1 MSRYTMML
9 ALGVGALVLAGCN
22 DRSDMRTDAGEAR
35 SEAEDGRMP
44 QESLPADQGRPSGT
58 PAPIQGSG
66 MQEGAGNAN
75 ATLAMSGSP
84 SSHLVDGAGSA
95 VYVLAGNTDGSKC
108 DAVCEEVWPPVM
120 AHDLQPSGGAGVESA
135 RIGTLEREGRIHVTY
150 GGEPLYRYSGDAGA
164 DRTSGAGVDDQ
175 WGKWSLVGLDGQA
188 LPDPQ

>member
-1 MSRYTMML
+1 MSRHTMMF

-35 SEAEDGRMP
+35 S
-44 QESLPADQGRPSGT
+44 Q
-58 PAPIQGSG
+58 
-66 MQEGAGNAN
+66 AGGGNEN

-120 AHDLQPSGGAGVESA
+120 AHDLQPTGAAGVESA

-164 DRTSGAGVDDQ
+164 NRTSGAGVDDQ
-175 WGKWSLVGLDGQA
+175 WGKWSLVGLDGRT